1 MGISNDN
8 QLETEAAG
16 QADWDSAHT
25 ANFGILERGY
35 HLTALA
41 GGAISTG
48 DICWMNSGGYLFRF
62 NVLSED
68 IRPFALAFTSA
79 ASGESLQVLLTGIV
93 RSLGVHSLAQMG
105 SDLFVA
111 PTSPGMIARSYS
123 AASRKI
129 GRGVGDWGIYFNPHG
144 RDDFLPEKLTT
155 VATQANAV
163 VGTDYFFSMD
173 AGRRGFNRRL
183 KVNGNSAN
191 LVSVKFHS
199 NSSRAGADRLY
210 ETVSGGV
217 SIVGS
222 FIDQAMWPYEATDP
236 STLNG
241 LVYGTL
247 RIMSGAAVTSDHI
260 GVQCIWERAF

>member
-1 MGISNDN
+1 MSVTNDN
-8 QLETEAAG
+8 QFEIQTNG
-16 QADWDSAHT
+16 QADWDSGLR
-25 ANFGILERGY
+25 ANFNILERGF

-41 GGAISTG
+41 GDAVSTG
-48 DICWMNSGGYLFRF
+48 DVLWMNSGGYLFRF

-68 IRPFALAFTSA
+68 IRPRALAFTAA
-79 ASGESLQVLLTGIV
+79 ASGESFQVLLRGIV

-105 SDLFVA
+105 ADLFVSA
-111 PTSPGMIARSYS
+111 ASPGMIARSYS
-123 AASRKI
+123 GASRKI
-129 GRGVGDWGIYFNPHG
+129 GWGVGEWGFYFDPG
-144 RDDFLPEKLTT
+144 DDFLSEKITN

-173 AGRRGFNRRL
+173 AGRRGWNRRL

-191 LVSVKFHS
+191 LVSIKFHS
-199 NSSRAGADRLY
+199 NSSRAAADRLY
-210 ETVSGGV
+210 ETTSGGV

-222 FIDQAMWPYEATDP
+222 YIDQAGWPYEATDP

-247 RIMSGAAVTSDHI
+247 RIMSGAGVTSDHI
-260 GVQCIWERAF
+260 GVQAIWDRHF